1 MDPVH
6 DTYVPGASLES
17 VTEED
22 PPPARLSRYEVRGRI
37 AAGGMGKVYE
47 AYDPQLQRRVALK
60 VLRSELLDT
69 AGREHWRA
77 RLLRE
82 AQAMARLSHPN
93 VLAVHDAGSE
103 GERVFIAMD
112 LVEGDTLNDWAA
124 AAPRSWRAVLAVM
137 LQAGEGLAAAHR
149 AGLVHRDFKP
159 SNVLVDRSGRALV
172 LDFGLAAA
180 ISSAEAPPP
189 PLDSS
194 IPTVPPT
201 PARTSSGDSLTI
213 PGIVMGTP
221 GFMAPEQLE
230 GRTTDFRCDQFSFC
244 ATFYEVLH
252 RARAYPG
259 HTVDEYRRS
268 LREVRLASLP
278 RARVPEFLHR
288 ALLRGLQLQPGARF
302 PSMDALLAE
311 LRKDPSAARRRWL
324 GRGAVAAAVLAVPTT
339 LWVERRS
346 RACQSAEQELVG
358 AWDAERADAVSR
370 AFLATGKN
378 HAGETAHLV
387 RARLDDWA
395 GKWVAAR
402 RDACLATRVRGE
414 QSEEDLQLRFRCLDA
429 RRDDLAALVQV
440 FAGADAQVVDQAATA
455 SAELPALRPC
465 ADLVTL
471 RAPVPLPA
479 EEGRRHALD
488 VMRGEVSMLQALLA
502 SGRYQTGVDLGG
514 PLLVRVRAAGY
525 PPLLASALLVTG
537 SLQAEAG
544 ALDAAA
550 ANLEEAVRV
559 ADTARDDRTRALA
572 ALALADLVG
581 RRQARYQDGLRA
593 LENAAAVVSRAGDDH
608 ELRGSLEYTRS
619 TLLWKLGKLP
629 EALGAGERALVERQ
643 KAFGPNHPFTASV
656 RNNLGNIQQAMGH
669 LEPALAQYQ
678 LALNGMEATLGPEHP
693 TVALALNNV
702 GAVLWDLGRLEDAR
716 ASFERSVQIRERAL
730 GPTHPAV
737 ARSLTNLG
745 AVEQSLGRLP
755 EAARDLAR
763 AVQIQEATLG
773 PDHLDLVPGLVNLA
787 GVLLEQGKHAEALE
801 RCKRADA
808 INRKELGPEH
818 HDLTYA
824 QACLAEAL
832 VGLGRAP
839 EAIPQ
844 AEHALKLL
852 GPKPVAA
859 EVAEAELA
867 LAAALWDGGGDR
879 RRAVELGRAA
889 VADYERGGEAR
900 RAKQA
905 AAWLAAR
912 ERR

>member
-1 MDPVH
+1 LAPVH
-6 DTYVPGASLES
+6 DTYVPGITPEA

-82 AQAMARLSHPN
+82 AQVMARLSHPN

-103 GERVFIAMD
+103 GDRVFIAMD
-112 LVEGDTLNDWAA
+112 LVEGDTLSDWAA

-149 AGLVHRDFKP
+149 AGLIHRDFKP

-180 ISSAEAPPP
+180 TSSAEAPPQP
-189 PLDSS
+189 ADSLTS
-194 IPTVPPT
+194 LTPT

-230 GRTTDFRCDQFSFC
+230 GRTTDVRCDQFSFC

-252 RARAYPG
+252 RIRAYPG

-278 RARVPEFLHR
+278 RARQVPEPAHR
-288 ALLRGLQLQPGARF
+288 ALMRGLQLQPEARF
-302 PSMDALLAE
+302 SSMDALLGE

-324 GRGAVAAAVLAVPTT
+324 GRGAVAAALLAVPAT
-339 LWVERRS
+339 LWVERRG
-346 RACQSAEQELVG
+346 RACRSEQELSG
-358 AWDAERADAVSR
+358 AWDAERAEAVSR

-378 HAGETAHLV
+378 HAGETARRV
-387 RARLDDWA
+387 RERLDDWT

-402 RDACLATRVRGE
+402 REACLATRVRGE
-414 QSEEDLQLRFRCLDA
+414 QSEEDLQLRLRCLDA
-429 RRDDLAALVQV
+429 RREDLAALVQV
-440 FAGADAQVVDQAATA
+440 FAGADAQVVDQAAAA
-455 SAELPALRPC
+455 SADLPALRAC

-471 RAPVPLPA
+471 RAPDPIPA
-479 EEGRRHALD
+479 DEGRRRALD
-488 VMRGEVSMLQALLA
+488 VMRGEVSMLQALHA
-502 SGRYQTGVDLGG
+502 AGRYQTGVDLGA
-514 PLLVRVRAAGY
+514 PLLVRARAAGY
-525 PPLLASALLVTG
+525 PPLLASALLAVG

-544 ALDAAA
+544 ALEAAA
-550 ANLEEAVRV
+550 SNFEEAVRV
-559 ADTARDDRTRALA
+559 ADAARDDRTRALA

-593 LENAAAVVSRAGDDH
+593 LENAAAVVARAGGDH

-619 TLLWKLGKLP
+619 TLLWKLDKLP
-629 EALGAGERALVERQ
+629 EALSAGERALAERQ
-643 KAFGPNHPFTASV
+643 KALGPNHPATASV

-669 LEPALAQYQ
+669 LEQALAQYQ
-678 LALNGMEATLGPEHP
+678 LALNSMEATLGPEHP

-702 GAVLWDLGRLEDAR
+702 GAVLWDMGRLEDAR
-716 ASFERSVQIRERAL
+716 ARFERSVQIRERAL
-730 GPTHPAV
+730 GPGHPAV

-745 AVEQSLGRLP
+745 AVEQSLGKLP

-763 AVQIQEATLG
+763 AAQIQEATLG

-787 GVLLEQGKHAEALE
+787 GVLLEQGRHAEALE
-801 RCKRADA
+801 KCKRADA

-824 QACLAEAL
+824 LTCQAEAL
-832 VGLGRAP
+832 VGLGRAA
-839 EAIPQ
+839 EAVPL
-844 AEHALKLL
+844 AERAVKLL
-852 GPKPVAA
+852 GPKPVAS
-859 EVAEAELA
+859 EIAEAELA
-867 LAAALWDGGGDR
+867 LASALWDGGGDR

-900 RAKQA
+900 RGKQA
-905 AAWLAAR
+905 TGWLAAH

>member
-1 MDPVH
+1 LGPVH
-6 DTYVPGASLES
+6 DTYVPGAPPEAA
-17 VTEED
+17 TEED

-112 LVEGDTLNDWAA
+112 LVEGETLTEWAA
-124 AAPRSWRAVLAVM
+124 ATPHPWRAVLAVM

-149 AGLVHRDFKP
+149 AGLIHRDFKP

-180 ISSAEAPPP
+180 TSSAEAPPQP
-189 PLDSS
+189 PDSS
-194 IPTVPPT
+194 TSVPPT
-201 PARTSSGDSLTI
+201 PARTSSGDALTI

-230 GRTTDFRCDQFSFC
+230 GRPTDVRGDQFSFC

-252 RARAYPG
+252 RIRAYPG
-259 HTVDEYRRS
+259 TTIDEYRHS
-268 LREVRLASLP
+268 LREVRLTALP
-278 RARVPEFLHR
+278 RWRQVPDFVHR
-288 ALLRGLQLQPGARF
+288 ALLRGLQLQPEARF
-302 PSMDALLAE
+302 PSMDALLVE
-311 LRKDPSAARRRWL
+311 LRRDPASARRRWV
-324 GRGAVAAAVLAVPTT
+324 GRAAVAAAVLAVPTT

-346 RACQSAEQELVG
+346 RACRSAEQELADTWG
-358 AWDAERADAVSR
+358 AERAEAVSR

-378 HAGETAHLV
+378 HAAETARRV
-387 RARLDDWA
+387 REQLDDWSA
-395 GKWVAAR
+395 KWVAAR
-402 RDACLATRVRGE
+402 REACVATRVSGE
-414 QSEEDLQLRFRCLDA
+414 QSEDDLQLRLRCLDA

-465 ADLVTL
+465 ADLVSL
-471 RAPVPLPA
+471 RAPDPLPA
-479 EEGRRHALD
+479 DQGRRRALD
-488 VMRGEVSMLQALLA
+488 VMRGEVSMLQALNA
-502 SGRYQTGVDLGG
+502 SGRYQTGVDLGT
-514 PLLVRVRAAGY
+514 PLLVRARAAGY
-525 PPLLASALLVTG
+525 PPLLASALLAVG
-537 SLQAEAG
+537 SLQGEAG

-559 ADTARDDRTRALA
+559 ADAARDDRTRAQA

-581 RRQARYQDGLRA
+581 RRRARYQDGLRA

-619 TLLWKLGKLP
+619 TLLWKLGQLP
-629 EALGAGERALVERQ
+629 EALSAGERALAERQ
-643 KAFGPNHPFTASV
+643 KALGPNHPLTANV

-669 LEPALAQYQ
+669 LEQALAQYQ
-678 LALNGMEATLGPEHP
+678 SALASLEAALGPEHP
-693 TVALALNNV
+693 AVALALNNA
-702 GAVLWDLGRLEDAR
+702 GAVLWDMGRLEDAR
-716 ASFERSVQIRERAL
+716 ARFERSVQIRERAL
-730 GPTHPAV
+730 GPSHPAV
-737 ARSLTNLG
+737 ARSLINLG

-763 AVQIQEATLG
+763 AVQIEETTLG
-773 PDHLDLVPGLVNLA
+773 AEHLDLVPGLVNLA

-801 RCKRADA
+801 RCRRADA

-818 HDLTYA
+818 HDVAYA
-824 QACLAEAL
+824 QTCQAEAL
-832 VGLGRAP
+832 VGLGRAA
-839 EAIPQ
+839 EAVPL
-844 AEHALKLL
+844 AEHAIKLL
-852 GPKPVAA
+852 GSKPVAA
-859 EVAEAELA
+859 EIAEAELA
-867 LAAALWDGGGDR
+867 LASALWDGGGDR
-879 RRAVELGRAA
+879 RRAVELGRTA
-889 VADYERGGEAR
+889 VADYQRGGEAHR
-900 RAKQA
+900 VKQA
-905 AAWLAAR
+905 AAWLVAH
-912 ERR
+912 ER